1 VPWFVWLIIAAM
13 ALAGEVASTAF
24 ILVYVGA
31 AAILTAV
38 LAAVGLPT
46 ALQLAVFVPVT
57 VALLTVVRPH
67 TLARLGVPRQPMQ
80 LTGHSRLVDRQAV
93 VEQDVS
99 DDAGLVQL
107 GAGEYWSARAYPPG
121 TMIPK
126 GSIVRVMFV
135 QGLIVHVTIPTESGR
150 LPELP
155 TG

>member
-31 AAILTAV
+31 AAALTAV

-46 ALQLAVFVPVT
+46 VLQLAVFVPVT
-57 VALLTVVRPH
+57 VALLTVVRPV
-67 TLARLGVPRQPMQ
+67 TLARIGGPRQPMQ

-107 GAGEYWSARAYPPG
+107 GAGEFWSARSYPPG
-121 TMIPK
+121 TLIPK

-135 QGLIVHVTIPTESGR
+135 HGLTVHVTIPTESGR

-155 TG
+155 ID